1 MRYPDT
7 APRAGVP
14 LGLVPVR
21 LGTGSEFVLSAAV
34 RTLSITRFSYIKKY
48 TWMRIPARGFIGWAM

>member
-7 APRAGVP
+7 APLAGVL

-48 TWMRIPARGFIGWAM
+48 TWMRIPTRGFIGWAM